1 MSISKKAELQLIRVL
16 LALIVILLGG
26 IGSIFWGL
34 GIALNNVQL
43 LWIGRVLVASI
54 PLVVVILERF
64 LR

>member
-16 LALIVILLGG
+16 LALIVILLGV